1 MAHRQCFC
9 ARAAAAEMTRR
20 PVLGEASGNGKVK
33 RKASR
38 DLDAEGAE
46 SRN

>member
-1 MAHRQCFC
+1 
-9 ARAAAAEMTRR
+9 MTRR

-33 RKASR
+33 RKRKASR